1 MIQMRQD
8 TNSTR
13 PVIIYS
19 NVLLIPIL
27 LLKGVNLIQ
36 CIILWLVEVS
46 LLFTTDN
53 WLESYVLKI
62 PIKQAINITLI
73 VR

>member
-1 MIQMRQD
+1 MIQD

>member
-1 MIQMRQD
+1 MIQMIQD

>member
-1 MIQMRQD
+1 MIQD

-36 CIILWLVEVS
+36 CIIPWLVEVS

-53 WLESYVLKI
+53 
-62 PIKQAINITLI
+62 
-73 VR
+73 